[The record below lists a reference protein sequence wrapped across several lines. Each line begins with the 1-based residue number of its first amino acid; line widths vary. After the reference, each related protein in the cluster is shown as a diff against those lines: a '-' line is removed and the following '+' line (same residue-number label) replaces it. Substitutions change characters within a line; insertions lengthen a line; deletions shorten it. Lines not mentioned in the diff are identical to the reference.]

1 MAPGRS
7 SRPGTHLGLHLTY
20 QTTLAPTGYG
30 GGGGGQ
36 AGGAAGS
43 LSLIMMSLLV
53 LATDSDPAF

>member
-30 GGGGGQ
+30 GGGQ

-43 LSLIMMSLLV
+43 LSLIMMILLV

>member
-30 GGGGGQ
+30 GGGGQ

-43 LSLIMMSLLV
+43 LSLIMMILLV

>member
-20 QTTLAPTGYG
+20 QTTLAPTGS

-36 AGGAAGS
+36 PGGAAGS
-43 LSLIMMSLLV
+43 LSLIMMILLV